1 MLFALTAFGAFI
13 SLAMLLFKPSLGVL
27 VTVLF
32 KPIVDTGFKYN
43 LFLGLSITEI
53 MGVGVPTLLIT
64 HMLVSSEGRPQ
75 KMSLLWVWSLYIFA
89 NFLAFSVTLS
99 QGKFQY
105 TLNLFFRI
113 LNGFVGFYMF
123 QTYCAEKER
132 FQKLLIAF
140 LLAGIFPML
149 MGLYQAM
156 TGEIWHMR
164 TGTMGVVRNVGLY
177 HNATSFRYF
186 SYMTLTALILHWS
199 YFSKK
204 SFWEGVL
211 YLVYGAICG
220 VVIFKIYSKAALVTM
235 ALWVIIWS
243 VGNRKYSLLVYCVLA
258 VMVLNVVTGNRILE
272 EVGNVFF
279 KETAVFD
286 GQMHT
291 DRLLS
296 GRIISWKEYLDK
308 FFGASLF
315 NQLFGLGASWGGGHN
330 DYLRALISSGV
341 IGLMAY
347 LLLLA
352 STGLMVTRRMLESR
366 SPLTIMAV
374 MIYVGY
380 VLDTIGL
387 APGLYTGYQWYAWG
401 YMGLAIHGV
410 SGLDED
416 IPQDLDSELD
426 ADGPRGLSLWDL
438 NQTDGTPK

>member
-1 MLFALTAFGAFI
+1 M

-43 LFLGLSITEI
+43 IVLGFSITEI
-53 MGVGVPTLLIT
+53 IGVGVPTLLIT

-75 KMSLLWVWSLYIFA
+75 KMTLLWVWSIYIFA
-89 NFLAFSVTLS
+89 NFLAFAVTLS
-99 QGKFQY
+99 HGKFQY

-123 QTYCAEKER
+123 QTYCAERER
-132 FQKLLIAF
+132 FRKLLIAF

-149 MGLYQAM
+149 MGLYQAA

-164 TGTMGVVRNVGLY
+164 TGTLGVVRNVGLY

-186 SYMTLTALILHWS
+186 SYMTLTALILYWS

-204 SFWEGVL
+204 TMFQAIL
-211 YLVYGAICG
+211 FLAYGAICG
-220 VVIFKIYSKAALVTM
+220 VVIFKIYSKAALLTLV
-235 ALWVIIWS
+235 LWLVIWS
-243 VGNRKYSLLVYCVLA
+243 VANKKYSLLVYFFLA
-258 VMVLNVVTGNRILE
+258 VMGLNVVTGNLIFE
-272 EVGNVFF
+272 QIGNVFF

-286 GQMHT
+286 GQMHS

-296 GRIISWKEYLDK
+296 GRIISWKTYLDK

-315 NQLFGLGASWGGGHN
+315 NQLFGMGASWGGGHN
-330 DYLRALISSGV
+330 DYLRALISSGI

-347 LLLLA
+347 LLLLG
-352 STGLMVTRRMLESR
+352 STGLMVTLKMLQNR
-366 SPLTIMAV
+366 SPLTIVAF
-374 MIYVGY
+374 MIYTGY
-380 VLDTIGL
+380 VIDTIGL

-401 YMGLAIHGV
+401 FMGLAIHGV

-416 IPQDLDSELD
+416 VSHDIGSGDYGHIPE
-426 ADGPRGLSLWDL
+426 GLYLWDFNRSKEPPVETL
-438 NQTDGTPK
+438 FPSKQ